1 MKLAVSGKGGV
12 GKTTLTAL
20 LARRLAKQGRKV
32 LAVDADPD
40 ANLAAAL
47 DFPSPESIVP
57 IVEMKELIAER
68 MGTEPGAVGAYFKLN
83 PKVDDLPAKHCLEHD
98 GLRLIVMG
106 MVRRGGAGC
115 ACPENTFLK
124 ALLSHILLGPDED
137 VLVDMEAGLEHL
149 GRGTTSAVDGLL
161 VVVEPGL
168 RSIETLARIRR
179 LASDIGLRRCWPVAN
194 RVASDEERAFLSEN
208 IAGDGPIGWLPSS
221 EKIIAAGRGRG
232 SLSDAEPEVWQQVDS
247 ILEKLCEEL
256 ASREEVR
263 TEL

>member
-20 LARRLAKQGRKV
+20 LARRLAGQGRKV

-57 IVEMKELIAER
+57 IVQMKELIAER
-68 MGTEPGAVGAYFKLN
+68 MGTRPGAVGAYFRLN
-83 PKVDDLPAKHCLEHD
+83 PKVDDLPAKHCLEHE

-124 ALLSHILLGPDED
+124 ALLDHILLGPDED

-149 GRGTTSAVDGLL
+149 GRATASSVDGLV

-168 RSIETLARIRR
+168 RSVETLARIRR
-179 LASDIGLRRCWPVAN
+179 LASDIGLKRCWPVAN
-194 RVASDEERAFLSEN
+194 KIASQEDRAFLEESV
-208 IAGDGPIGWLPSS
+208 AGDRIIAWLPSS
-221 EKIIAAGRGRG
+221 DKVAAAGRGKG
-232 SLSDAEPEVWQQVDS
+232 SLKEIEAGVLRGVDS
-247 ILEKLCEEL
+247 VLQEIRSEL
-256 ASREEVR
+256 TSTRED
-263 TEL
+263 

>member
-20 LARRLAKQGRKV
+20 LARRLVEQGRKV

-47 DFPSPESIVP
+47 DVPSPERIVP
-57 IVEMKELIAER
+57 IVEMKGLIAER
-68 MGTEPGAVGAYFKLN
+68 MGTQPGAVGSFFKLN
-83 PKVDDLPAKHCLEHD
+83 PKVDDLPAEHCHEHE

-115 ACPENTFLK
+115 ACPENAFLK
-124 ALLSHILLGPDED
+124 ALLTHILVGPEED

-149 GRGTTSAVDGLL
+149 GRGTAASVDGLV

-168 RSIETLARIRR
+168 RSLETLDRIRR
-179 LASDIGLRRCWPVAN
+179 LAADIGLRRCWPVAN
-194 RVASDEERAFLSEN
+194 RVASDADRDFLAQKVPGETFV
-208 IAGDGPIGWLPSS
+208 AWLPAS
-221 EKIIAAGRGRG
+221 EAIAAAERSAPAAPAAPAPPKG
-232 SLSDAEPEVWQQVDS
+232 SPPAP
-247 ILEKLCEEL
+247 
-256 ASREEVR
+256 
-263 TEL
+263 